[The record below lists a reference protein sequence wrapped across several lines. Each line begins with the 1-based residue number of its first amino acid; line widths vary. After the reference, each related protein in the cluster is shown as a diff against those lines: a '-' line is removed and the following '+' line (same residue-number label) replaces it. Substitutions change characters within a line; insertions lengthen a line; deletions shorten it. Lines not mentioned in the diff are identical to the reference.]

1 MKKTK
6 STKPQSDKKDQED
19 PKGKEIQ
26 KEKEKQKSKK
36 AQESDSEED
45 YYTEEEMKLLDK
57 FHKLTNHNFIDEE
70 IYDVM
75 MNLNNDEELIL
86 NELNERLKVL
96 KRGEEY
102 GWTEIGKSNS
112 IIFNII

>member
-57 FHKLTNHNFIDEE
+57 FHKLTNHNFIDDE

-75 MNLNNDEELIL
+75 MNLNNDEELIM